1 MVGLSNLLLVAY
13 AFSIAA
19 SAPRNDLESCLAKAV
34 GGDADRAQFPTE
46 ESFITNDVKHFNLN
60 LKYKPAAVMYPQN
73 KQQVAEVV
81 RCAAKHDKK
90 VQARSG
96 GRDFINKCLGGAD
109 GAVVVDLKDLN
120 VVEVDQQ
127 SWVATV
133 GPGNRL
139 RSLVEGLNKNGKR
152 FIPHG
157 ASPTVGV
164 GGHLMVGGSGLATRQ
179 HGLAI
184 DMLEQVEV
192 VLADGTITTA
202 SEKKNS
208 DLFFAIRGAGAS
220 FGIATEF
227 KLRTLPQPKEVV
239 SFQFNFTSDN
249 PADLSESLKAYHQIL
264 RDPSLSRKLGATS
277 NISKRTFFVNGG
289 FFGSEAEY
297 KALNLEGRLP
307 EMSSRRVVPGT
318 SYIDFINGIMQAIS
332 GFPDSLNMYTKDTVV
347 TPSTL
352 PTNTTIDAFVNYI
365 TTANADESNWTFLI
379 DLYGGAG
386 NDIARD
392 ATAFPHRD
400 LIYTLTAVAMTSGPT
415 TKTAEDFIDNAVL
428 KLQSGKPGRYLSYAG
443 VPNYKLDNAQAMY
456 WGPNLARLRK
466 IKSKYDPK
474 DLFSTPQNIKP

>member
-1 MVGLSNLLLVAY
+1 MLKNSHFHHGWTLKSPLGSL
-13 AFSIAA
+13 SIAA
-19 SAPRNDLESCLAKAV
+19 AAPRNDLESCLAKAV
-34 GGDADRAQFPTE
+34 GGNVDRAQFPTE

-60 LKYKPAAVMYPQN
+60 LKYEPAAVMYPQN
-73 KQQVAEVV
+73 KQQVVEVV
-81 RCAAKHDKK
+81 KCAAKHDKK

-96 GRDFINKCLGGAD
+96 GRDFISKCLGGAD
-109 GAVVVDLKDLN
+109 GAVVI
-120 VVEVDQQ
+120 
-127 SWVATV
+127 ATV
-133 GPGNRL
+133 SPGNRL

-202 SEKKNS
+202 SEKKHS
-208 DLFFAIRGAGAS
+208 DLFFAMRGAGAS

-227 KLRTLPQPKEVV
+227 KLRTLPEPKEVV

-264 RDPSLSRKLGATS
+264 RDPNLSRKLGATS
-277 NISKRTFFVNGG
+277 NISKKTFFLNGG

-307 EMSSRRVVPGT
+307 EMSSKRVVPGM
-318 SYIDFINGIMQAIS
+318 SYIDFINGIMQAAS
-332 GFPDSLNMYTKDTVV
+332 GFPDSANMYTKDTVV

-352 PTNTTIDAFVNYI
+352 PTNATIDAFVNHI
-365 TTANADESNWTFLI
+365 TTASADGSGWTFLI

-386 NDIARD
+386 NEVATD

-400 LIYTLTAVAMTSGPT
+400 LIYSLTAAALTDGPT

-428 KLQSGKPGRYLSYAG
+428 KLQDGKPGRFLAYAG
-443 VPNYKLDNAQAMY
+443 VPNYKLNNAQAMY

-466 IKSKYDPK
+466 IKSKYDPE
-474 DLFSTPQNIKP
+474 DMFSTPQNIKP